1 MRAGRRDKLVR
12 FWPRTISLDAL
23 GTESEVNGAAIAVWA
38 NVQYGTGA
46 ERREAGQAGSAQSAT
61 FRVPEFAELRAAT
74 ERWEIEHDG
83 ARWGITSIAPISGGD
98 VEFVAVKKGA

>member
-12 FWPRTISLDAL
+12 FWPRTITLDAL
-23 GTESEVNGAAIAVWA
+23 GTETEVNGTAIAVWA
-38 NVQYGTGA
+38 NVLRGGGS
-46 ERREAGQAGSAQSAT
+46 ERREAAQAGSAQTAT

-83 ARWGITSIAPISGGD
+83 ARWGITSIAPVSGGD
-98 VEFVAVKKGA
+98 IEFTAVKKGA